1 MRFWR
6 AYSKMQAAWTENST
20 KLLHGKQAWWNLSHV
35 KIISNLTFGAIP
47 VNLGQATC
55 SGGLLSHIFPSE
67 PWNADEF
74 HVFPMKRRRTFR
86 ISHLNHLRQPLPFS
100 IFPESWKVEKASQG
114 QVACYFKSQNKG
126 SFWCFAYICFWKHK
140 LTPDI
145 ICKCFWSSSF
155 NLAQVKRPSQ
165 ATPASPA
172 AMQISWLWPG
182 CIQAWRIWAWTMVSK
197 GNQGL

>member
-1 MRFWR
+1 ME
-6 AYSKMQAAWTENST
+6 SKHDETWAMSRSFPIW
-20 KLLHGKQAWWNLSHV
+20 LLEQFLWILDKQLAQEV
-35 KIISNLTFGAIP
+35 YF
-47 VNLGQATC
+47 
-55 SGGLLSHIFPSE
+55 SHIFPSE

-140 LTPDI
+140 LTSDI

-165 ATPASPA
+165 ATPVSPA